1 MIQRRVQQNFQRGF
15 HTYNDTAYM
24 QKHIAAKLARLFAQ
38 TAKTPHFKNALEI
51 GCGTG
56 FLTQELVPNLSVD
69 HWTMNDLVT
78 DSQAHIAPMLGT
90 HQWDFLAGA
99 IETQHLP
106 HSYDL
111 ITSASVFQW
120 VNNTKTLLA
129 KLSDNLTSGGWM
141 IISSFGTQHFQE
153 LQSLTSKPQTMQYLD
168 PSDWRTVLP
177 DNLTPHHISQD
188 IQTAKFSTVRKLLM
202 HLRNTG
208 VNANAQ
214 HHWSRQKLADF
225 EQAYARRFS
234 DPDGNI
240 CLTYAPVY
248 VIAQKQ

>member
-15 HTYNDTAYM
+15 RTYNDTAYM
-24 QKHIAAKLARLFAQ
+24 QKHIAAKLACLFAQ

-78 DSQAHIAPMLGT
+78 DSQAHIAPILDA
-90 HQWDFLAGA
+90 HPWDFLAGS
-99 IETQHLP
+99 IETQQLTR
-106 HSYDL
+106 SYDL
-111 ITSASVFQW
+111 IASASVFQW
-120 VNNTKTLLA
+120 VSDTKTLLE
-129 KLSDNLTSGGWM
+129 KLSKNLRSGGWM
-141 IISSFGTQHFQE
+141 IISSFGTQHFHE
-153 LQSLTSKPQTMQYLD
+153 LQSQTNSLQNMQYLD

-177 DNLTPHHISQD
+177 DTLTPHHVCQEIK
-188 IQTAKFSTVRKLLM
+188 TAKFSTVRELLM

-214 HHWSRQKLADF
+214 QRWSRQKLADF
-225 EQAYARRFS
+225 EQDYARRFS
-234 DPDGNI
+234 DSDGNI